1 MKVILLLDMIDDVRT
16 DFKTLTFSK
25 YQRGDVKKE
34 WMINMVKGKVEPS
47 CYWTTELVCSGLFV
61 DLWELILSFYAKY
74 IHKGNPK
81 LPIYLEMRF
90 KTFRQLAEGVSELSL
105 RNRTEIRTLF
115 TEMICMLCTSNRYHS
130 YELIQIPKDEGIPTS
145 RLKAPTIEYNKAFRP
160 TDPKELFISMN
171 EFGYMLHSK
180 NTIGACFWVEW
191 LLHFTQKK
199 KCVIVERDFSTKYRT
214 DSIWLMWETIQAY
227 AEGTLVQKIIQSTL
241 SLFSIAFV
249 PASKERRRFLI
260 YYAITLCC
268 EPIPLDVEMVTDKK
282 LIERAYQSCSVMYD
296 DIKIHEIK

>member
-1 MKVILLLDMIDDVRT
+1 MKVIRLLGMIEDVRT

-25 YQRGDVKKE
+25 YQRHEVKKE
-34 WMINMVKGKVEPS
+34 WMNNMIKGKIEPC

-81 LPIYLEMRF
+81 LPIYIEMRF
-90 KTFRQLAEGVSELSL
+90 NTFRQHAEGVSELTL
-105 RNRTEIRTLF
+105 RNIPEIRTLF
-115 TEMICMLCTSNRYHS
+115 TEMICMMCTSTRYHS
-130 YELIQIPKDEGIPTS
+130 YEIIQIPKDEGIPTS

-199 KCVIVERDFSTKYRT
+199 KCAIVERDYSTKYRS
-214 DSIWLMWETIQAY
+214 DSIWLIWDTIQAY
-227 AEGTLVQKIIQSTL
+227 AEGVLVLKIIKSL
-241 SLFSIAFV
+241 SSLFSIAFV

-268 EPIPLDVEMVTDKK
+268 EPIPLDVDMVANKK
-282 LIERAYQSCSVMYD
+282 LIEHASQTCSIMYD
-296 DIKIHEIK
+296 EIKIHEIK